1 MMVAMASS
9 YATTRGEKQKIFSST
24 KRDREILNEMLM
36 EYNTSNQDGDK
47 AVLLVIYSKTYYII
61 ARKYF
66 CVVFLIIINLDDYCN
81 DLKEF

>member
-1 MMVAMASS
+1 MQQQEVK
-9 YATTRGEKQKIFSST
+9 KQKIFSST
-24 KRDREILNEMLM
+24 KRDREILNELLM

-47 AVLLVIYSKTYYII
+47 AVPMVIYSKTYYII
-61 ARKYF
+61 ARIYF

>member
-1 MMVAMASS
+1 MQQQEVK
-9 YATTRGEKQKIFSST
+9 KQKMFSST

-36 EYNTSNQDGDK
+36 EYNTSNQDWDK
-47 AVLLVIYSKTYYII
+47 AVPMVIYSKTYYII
-61 ARKYF
+61 ARIYF

>member
-1 MMVAMASS
+1 MQQQEVK
-9 YATTRGEKQKIFSST
+9 KQKIFSST

-47 AVLLVIYSKTYYII
+47 AVPLVIYSKTYYII
-61 ARKYF
+61 ARIYF

>member
-1 MMVAMASS
+1 MQQQEVK
-9 YATTRGEKQKIFSST
+9 KQKIFSST

-47 AVLLVIYSKTYYII
+47 AVPMVIYSKTYYII
-61 ARKYF
+61 ARIYF